1 MQSTQDFNERD
12 EIKDY
17 EQQLNK
23 YKQIGTEL
31 RLDLEQIN
39 ALASK
44 LNTQFG
50 QTRERIGELEG
61 SLRSVEPY
69 FNSLGATANE
79 AAKFISQLSEDSKK
93 NVIATSDSL
102 KELLETSKV
111 LGQSPSEFVGPLT
124 DVGIQFGQIQ
134 ENLEGSVNYIRSI
147 GMNTQQ
153 IMADVVNNAE
163 MMSRYNFEG
172 GVMGLTKMAAQSAML
187 RVNMNATAGLAEKVF
202 DPEGA
207 IEVASAMQRL
217 GVTMGTLS
225 DPFALLDASIND
237 PAGLQKSI
245 ADVASR
251 FTIFDE
257 KSKSFKIDPG
267 GIRQLREIAK
277 ETGVSYENLTKM
289 GLAAANSGEIMK
301 QISFAGSLSEEDK
314 MYVASI
320 AQMGDGGE
328 YTIKVKDEQGEFVD
342 KKLTDLSEKQLQAA
356 IDAQKSAP
364 KSMEDIARAQ
374 LTAGESAANSLA
386 AIRQNAVGGIA
397 GTRGLR
403 EIPELTRGLTT
414 TIGDALRKT
423 LPQQD
428 QVRGITNDVANKF
441 SDNLVDVL
449 QGKKSFE
456 EVGKDIV
463 QGLKDKGIQAGSY
476 MDNLPKQLMD
486 NLKEQAQKGD
496 LANTEI
502 GKKIL
507 ESLKTAEVDKKGS
520 LVGDVSKLSQLKPMA
535 AAKTAPSTQTV
546 KHDGTITIKVDVTGS
561 PDDPEFAKKLDKVFQ
576 SAEFQQYLY
585 KSVTDQAQSSN
596 GKTISLKTSR

>member
-23 YKQIGTEL
+23 YKQIGTEV

-93 NVIATSDSL
+93 NVVATADSL

-153 IMADVVNNAE
+153 IMADVVNNAD

-187 RVNMNATAGLAEKVF
+187 RVNMNATSALAEKVF

-403 EIPELTRGLTT
+403 EIPELTRGLTA

-423 LPQQD
+423 LPQ
-428 QVRGITNDVANKF
+428 I
-441 SDNLVDVL
+441 
-449 QGKKSFE
+449 
-456 EVGKDIV
+456 
-463 QGLKDKGIQAGSY
+463 
-476 MDNLPKQLMD
+476 
-486 NLKEQAQKGD
+486 
-496 LANTEI
+496 
-502 GKKIL
+502 
-507 ESLKTAEVDKKGS
+507 
-520 LVGDVSKLSQLKPMA
+520 
-535 AAKTAPSTQTV
+535 
-546 KHDGTITIKVDVTGS
+546 
-561 PDDPEFAKKLDKVFQ
+561 
-576 SAEFQQYLY
+576 
-585 KSVTDQAQSSN
+585 
-596 GKTISLKTSR
+596 